1 MLIFALENS
10 VRTMKNYARLKRF
23 PTIGDMVVM
32 LLLFFVTQLFFGAIM
47 GACGVVAPETSPID
61 EVDVETYMSEQE
73 ALGRY
78 TALVYPL
85 SMLLSITALWLYV
98 RVRSGR
104 RSIRI
109 RHSISGFNPAVVLVG
124 ILWLFAAQI
133 VLEPLMTLLPQ
144 NESRGLGRGVWAC
157 ITAVGSAAVLEEL
170 LCRGLIFEVLH
181 KRWGV
186 KTSILFSSLFF
197 GLIHFDMAT
206 AIVAIVAG
214 LIFGVMYVRTSSLYT
229 TIIIHSVNNALAF
242 AMICFGVGNLSL
254 YEIVGGGVVYYVI
267 YAIAAV
273 IFITAFVEAYFTVF
287 KRRKKTIIEEITE

>member
-1 MLIFALENS
+1 
-10 VRTMKNYARLKRF
+10 MKNYTQLKRF
-23 PTIGDMVVM
+23 PTIGDMAMM
-32 LLLFFVTQLFFGAIM
+32 LLLFFVTQVFFGVVM
-47 GACGVVAPETSPID
+47 EMCGVVAPTTSAID
-61 EVDVETYMSEQE
+61 DVDIETYMSEQV
-73 ALGRY
+73 ALGKY

-85 SMLLSITALWLYV
+85 SMLFSICILWLYV
-98 RVRSGR
+98 RIRSGR

-109 RHSISGFNPAVVLVG
+109 RHSVSGFNPAVVLVG
-124 ILWLFAAQI
+124 VLWLFAAQI
-133 VLEPLMTLLPQ
+133 VLEPLMTYLPQ
-144 NESRGLGRGVWAC
+144 NEGRGLGRGVWAC
-157 ITAVGSAAVLEEL
+157 VTAVGSAAILEEL

-197 GLIHFDMAT
+197 GLIHLDIAT

-214 LIFGVMYVRTSSLYT
+214 LIFGVLYVRTSSLYT

-254 YEIVGGGVVYYVI
+254 YEIVGGGTVYYVI

-273 IFITAFVEAYFTVF
+273 IFVTAFVEAYFTVF